1 MIRYDFTDLS
11 IFLTLAR
18 TGSLTKATETL
29 PFTPSALSLR
39 LRKLEDALGAKL
51 FMREARGLALTPA
64 GDVLVRHAQNVLKA
78 AAQLETAMS
87 GFDTKERR
95 TLRIASNSTGLQN
108 VIAPVAGGFL
118 AGRRVRLVFLELR
131 SHEAAEALSDGR
143 ADLAFGVEHIFRQ
156 SDLPIEVSP
165 LFTDRHVVI
174 VPKSHPLAQ
183 REAVRFA
190 DTLAYPY
197 AACSKHT
204 PITRAMVERA
214 AQIGS
219 VYDPIA
225 EVPTFQ
231 LLLGFVAQ
239 GAGIAIVPKSS
250 LWSAPEQA
258 LNLAAVNLLDDWADR
273 PLAFAYLR
281 DKPEYSDISAFIHYC
296 EEACSERLLHH
307 SPSHL

>member
-143 ADLAFGVEHIFRQ
+143 ADLAFGVEHIFRH

-190 DTLAYPY
+190 DTLAPEMDKLKAEAAKWATQEEDVLTY
-197 AACSKHT
+197 AMF
-204 PITRAMVERA
+204 P
-214 AQIGS
+214 Q
-219 VYDPIA
+219 
-225 EVPTFQ
+225 
-231 LLLGFVAQ
+231 VAPKFFDKRNAKKQ
-239 GAGIAIVPKSS
+239 GVDGDHVDYTN
-250 LWSAPEQA
+250 Q
-258 LNLAAVNLLDDWADR
+258 
-273 PLAFAYLR
+273 
-281 DKPEYSDISAFIHYC
+281 
-296 EEACSERLLHH
+296 
-307 SPSHL
+307 SHPV